1 MVPCAYVDFIVC
13 FVSSQRAKQPTAR
26 DERNHHSFSPIDRS
40 YSSQP
45 GFPKHV
51 CTLKV
56 SNTNSETKKD
66 AVGPHETINA
76 DVHVAD
82 SCAVGLGANL
92 MRNLLSSLR

>member
-1 MVPCAYVDFIVC
+1 MVPCAYVDF
-13 FVSSQRAKQPTAR
+13 VSCSESVIRTKQPTAR

-45 GFPKHV
+45 GSPKYV

-56 SNTNSETKKD
+56 SNAKSETRRD
-66 AVGPHETINA
+66 IVGPHETIIA

-82 SCAVGLGANL
+82 CCPVGLDADL
-92 MRNLLSSLR
+92 MRNLISSLG